1 MVLRTVLKAKVI
13 DVGYSETDG
22 GHEKT
27 IIAAAGLLLLLAGCA
42 PSGGEQ
48 ADPPSPSPTLATARD
63 VINALEANGFDV
75 RGAKQDTEENY
86 ITEVGGESWEL
97 DIEHGAEDAIHIFP
111 NPESLQVWV
120 PMSKSFGG
128 IAVTGDTW
136 AISLDSDDRKKS
148 LPLADRITD
157 ALEGTVQA

>member
-48 ADPPSPSPTLATARD
+48 ADPPSSSPTLATARD

-111 NPESLQVWV
+111 NPESLQV
-120 PMSKSFGG
+120 
-128 IAVTGDTW
+128 
-136 AISLDSDDRKKS
+136 
-148 LPLADRITD
+148 
-157 ALEGTVQA
+157 